1 MSWAE
6 AELGGAQLGD
16 QRLTKRLVKLVDT
29 LSAAPT
35 ASIPAA
41 CRGWAETKAA
51 YRLLDNDAVDWRDLL
66 EPHWVCSEQ
75 RMSAYDRVLCI
86 QDTTELDFTT
96 HPGTAGRGRLNHD
109 ARQGLYLHPTL
120 AVSPD
125 GVALGVLDAWL
136 WARAARGEVAVPES
150 RRWIEG
156 YERIGEQGE
165 RRPGTRLVYVA
176 DREADIR
183 ELIDTAARLGHPA
196 DYLVRAYHDRSL
208 AGGERL
214 WRSFEGCEALGTVQF
229 ERPAQPGQASRLVT
243 QEVFLQRVT
252 LADRGHGEQP
262 VTAILAREIDP
273 PAGVKPIE
281 WRLLTNEVLTTLD
294 EVVER
299 IEWYRKRWLIEIFFR
314 ILKSGCRVEA
324 QQLATLERL
333 ERGLAIY
340 LIIAWRILLLV
351 TLGREVPELDC
362 EVLFTPEEWRAAW
375 IVAYHQTPP
384 ETPPP
389 LGEMVALVG
398 RFGGHLGRKRDGPPG
413 PKALWQGLQCVM
425 NYVEALQA
433 VGHFDEPG
441 IRGERCG

>member
-16 QRLTKRLVKLVDT
+16 RRLSKRLVKLVDA

-35 ASIPAA
+35 VSIPAA

-51 YRLLDNDAVDWRDLL
+51 YRLLDNDALDWRDVLQ
-66 EPHWVCSEQ
+66 PHWECSEQ
-75 RMSAYDRVLCI
+75 RMGEYARVLAI
-86 QDTTELDFTT
+86 QDTTELDFTSQ
-96 HPGTAGRGRLNHD
+96 PGIAGLGRLNLD

-120 AVSPD
+120 AVSD
-125 GVALGVLDAWL
+125 TGVALGVLDAWM
-136 WARAARGEVAVPES
+136 WTRAARGEVAVPES

-156 YERIGEQGE
+156 YERAGEQSE
-165 RRPGTRLVYVA
+165 RLPGTRLVYLA

-183 ELIDTAARLGHPA
+183 ELIDAAARLGHPA
-196 DYLVRAYHDRSL
+196 DYLIRAHHDRSL

-214 WRSFEGCEALGTVQF
+214 WSSFRDLEALGTVRF
-229 ERPAQPGQASRLVT
+229 ELPAQPGRAARTVT
-243 QEVFLQRVT
+243 QELFVQRVT
-252 LADRGHGEQP
+252 LADRGNGEQA
-262 VTAILAREIDP
+262 VTAILAREVDA
-273 PAGVKPIE
+273 PAGVEPIE

-294 EVVER
+294 ELVER

-314 ILKSGCRVEA
+314 ILKSGCKVEA
-324 QQLATLERL
+324 RQLATLERL

-351 TLGREVPELDC
+351 TLGRELPELDC

-375 IVAYHQTPP
+375 IVGRRQAPP
-384 ETPPP
+384 DSPPS
-389 LGEMVALVG
+389 LGEMVRLVG

-413 PKALWQGLQCVM
+413 PKALWQGLQCIM

-433 VGHFDEPG
+433 VGHLDDPG
-441 IRGERCG
+441 ARGERCG